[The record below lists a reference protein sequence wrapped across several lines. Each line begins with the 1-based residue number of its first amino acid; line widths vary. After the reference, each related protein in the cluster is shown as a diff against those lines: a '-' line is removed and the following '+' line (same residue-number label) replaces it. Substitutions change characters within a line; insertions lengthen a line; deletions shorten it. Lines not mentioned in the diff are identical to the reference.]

1 MTEEIL
7 TRLLSGEAVSGQ
19 TLSEE
24 LGVTRADGLEADR
37 PAART
42 RI

>member
-24 LGVTRADGLEADR
+24 LGVTLSL
-37 PAART
+37 
-42 RI
+42 IHI